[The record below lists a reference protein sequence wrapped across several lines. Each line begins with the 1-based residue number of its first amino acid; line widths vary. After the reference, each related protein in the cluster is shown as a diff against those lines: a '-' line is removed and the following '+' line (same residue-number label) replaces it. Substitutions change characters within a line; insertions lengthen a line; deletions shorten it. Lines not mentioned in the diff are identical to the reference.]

1 MKKLNYALMLMFIT
15 LTIVSCSKS
24 EWKKST
30 EVAFLVDV
38 NKEASMDGK
47 LFFTEGQIVL
57 RNITFDGKRIQADD
71 VYFEADFDKGLKV
84 ALSSTTAN
92 SSLVFD
98 IPQGTYSSVRID
110 FEAEESDDELIIIKG
125 FYTNSSGIE
134 LPIIIELIE
143 IEFYDKIAK
152 TAQGE
157 VEIDLVA
164 GNPKKATIIL
174 DPIFW
179 FGTFSLNQL
188 DNAETT
194 LVNGVETIL
203 INEENNESLHNIIE
217 DRIGANEKVT
227 FN

>member
-15 LTIVSCSKS
+15 LTIVSCNKS
-24 EWKKST
+24 EWKKPT

-38 NKEASMDGK
+38 NKEASLDGK

-134 LPIIIELIE
+134 LPIILELVE

>member
-1 MKKLNYALMLMFIT
+1 MLPIFII
-15 LTIVSCSKS
+15 LTVVSCNKS
-24 EWKKST
+24 EWKKPT

-38 NKEASMDGK
+38 NKDASLDGK

-92 SSLVFD
+92 SDLVFD

-110 FEAEESDDELIIIKG
+110 FEAEQSDNELIVIKG
-125 FYTNSSGIE
+125 FYTNSNDVERPVILEIE
-134 LPIIIELIE
+134 E

-152 TAQGE
+152 TAQGD

-164 GNPKKATIIL
+164 GNPKKGTILL
-174 DPIFW
+174 DPVFW

-203 INEENNESLHNIIE
+203 INEEKNESLHNIIE